1 MARIGATT
9 RWFQCATILWHRPPT
24 VAPSALW
31 HRFPTGVCTGALC
44 ILAAWTVLATSP
56 VQAADRVEAY
66 PFETARAQVI
76 RSALARIEPSI
87 VMIETIGGEQP
98 LARSGRGGPRAA
110 SFRVGQGP
118 TTGLVVSSDGLII
131 TSSFNFVRSPTIIM
145 VTMADGRRFVARLLG
160 QDYIRRLALLKI
172 DASDLPTPQWVEEG
186 ELHIGQYAITCGRG
200 LGGSTPS
207 VSLGIISALNRR
219 NGNAVQTDA
228 KVSPVNYGG
237 PLIDIEGRVI
247 GVLVPMAG
255 AGGELA
261 GAQWYDSGIGF
272 AIYKHKIDFVFDRLV
287 AGQTIEQGKIG
298 VVLEPDEPSVIPL
311 LEKLLPTTKG
321 VRIKKVAIGSPA
333 SRAKLRTGDKIL
345 ALDGQPT
352 GDLPEILRR
361 LSDRAAGEEITL
373 SIKRRWRRFEVT
385 VKLVRAS
392 EIGKPAEDE

>member
-1 MARIGATT
+1 MACAGATT
-9 RWFQCATILWHRPPT
+9 LWHRPPT
-24 VAPSALW
+24 GVLSTLW
-31 HRFPTGVCTGALC
+31 HRFPTGVRSGALC
-44 ILAAWTVLATSP
+44 ALGAFAILVASLA
-56 VQAADRVEAY
+56 QAADPVDPY
-66 PFETARAQVI
+66 PFEAARAQVI
-76 RSALARIEPSI
+76 RSALARVAPSI

-98 LARSGRGGPRAA
+98 LAQSGRGGPRAA

-118 TTGLVVSSDGLII
+118 TTGLVVSSEGLII

-160 QDYIRRLALLKI
+160 RDYIRRLALLKV
-172 DASDLPTPQWVEEG
+172 DASDLPTPKWIDRDEPR
-186 ELHIGQYAITCGRG
+186 IGQYAITCGRG
-200 LGGSTPS
+200 LGGSTAS
-207 VSLGIISALNRR
+207 VSLGIISALKRR

-287 AGQTIEQGKIG
+287 AGETIERGKIG
-298 VVLEPDEPSVIPL
+298 VILEPDEPSAIPL
-311 LEKLLPTTKG
+311 LEKLLPTVKG
-321 VRIKKVAIGSPA
+321 VRIKQIAKGSPA
-333 SRAKLRTGDKIL
+333 SRAKLRAGDKIL

-385 VKLVRAS
+385 IRLVRAS
-392 EIGKPAEDE
+392 EIGKTAEEE